1 MDKNFSKQLDAA
13 ASQYTKEKE
22 YWLSRL
28 AGELETVGFQPDY
41 SPVSEGRKPAAVSV
55 ELPEEI
61 VLELIKLGNNSELR
75 LYIAVTAGLIALLYK
90 YTDRDDIIIGAPIFK
105 QAVEGQLVNT
115 VLTLR
120 HSIPR
125 DISFR
130 QLLMQVSRTL
140 YEANENQNYPI
151 ETLLYKLDIPY
162 SRDADF
168 PLFDA
173 AVLLENLHERRYLDR
188 VHLKMIFSFGWE
200 RQENRI
206 RVKVEYDA
214 RLYREESVKRIMKH
228 FIVLLEAIF
237 CNMDLELGRVDIVPE
252 EEKKQLLE
260 EFNATDSAYPYDKPL
275 HRLFAEQAAGT
286 PDIAAVVGNKNKSG
300 ETVQLTYRELNR
312 NSDQL
317 AHVLKEKGILAGD
330 IAGIM
335 DERSVEMII
344 GLLGILKS
352 GAAYLPIDPRYPGN
366 RVRFMLADSAAKILL
381 TSGDNIPLPPE
392 DDIAIHNPQQT
403 FATGSSLSQ
412 PEASLENLRHAS
424 QASASLAYVI
434 YTSGT
439 TGNPKAVM
447 IEHRNA
453 VNTVSWFARQ
463 YRVGVGTHVLQTTDS
478 TFDPSME
485 QIFGTLLH
493 GASLYLISREML
505 GDLYRMRRFIAENQ
519 VHVINFVPMLLKE
532 LLGAGPV
539 LGSLRAVISGG
550 DRLEEETKNVIIEKG
565 YELFNHYGP
574 TEITVDALA
583 AKCSRKDA
591 VTLGKP
597 ISNVRCY
604 IVDPTGL
611 LSPVGVVGEL
621 LVGGGGVARGYLNNP
636 ELTAEKFNHKKKN
649 RRFLGGP
656 GGRFFKKAPLAAG
669 GKLYKTG
676 DLARWLGSGHIEFL
690 GRIDHQIK
698 IRGYR
703 VELGEIESQL
713 RKHPLVS
720 DVVVAAFGE
729 TSRYLCA
736 YMVLKASAASGSFSP
751 GEMREYLAR
760 KLPSY
765 MVPSY
770 FIEIERIPLTFNGKI
785 NRKALPL
792 VDTGVGAV
800 EYAAPRNEIEEKLAA
815 LWSEVLEVDPGVI
828 GIDINF
834 FESGGHSLNA
844 TVLVA
849 KMHKELN
856 VKVPMVELF
865 RAPTIRELSRY
876 IEGAVKDRH
885 LSLENVEKKEYYPL
899 SSAQERLYI
908 LQSMDGTGISY
919 NLPAVLELK
928 GNVDKERIEGVFLRL
943 IGRHESF
950 RTSFEMAAG
959 EPVQKVHENV
969 EFKIENC
976 DVPDPAKHII
986 DNFVRPFDL
995 SRVPLI
1001 RLGLLRT
1008 GEAKHM
1014 MMLDMH
1020 HIITD
1025 GISMGIVIREF
1036 STLYASQGDR
1046 SLPGLRLQ
1054 YKDYSE
1060 WQRKIQSRREESESL
1075 DTRKGFWLKQ
1085 FEGEIP
1091 ILGLPTDFARPAIQ
1105 SFKGDRRSFRIG
1117 KEETAGLKTAADR
1130 VGATFYQVLLA
1141 IYNVFLSRISGQE
1154 DIIIGTPVAG
1164 RRHVDFSNIVGMFV
1178 NTLPLRNFPGGGK
1191 TFQEFLKELKQRTLD
1206 AFENQ
1211 EYPFEELVEN
1221 VPVPRDIG
1229 RNPLFDTL
1237 FSFEN
1242 MDILKAEIP
1251 GLMVA
1256 PCEYK
1261 TGTSKFDL
1269 TLIVDEN
1276 EKENPVFTF
1285 EYCTE
1290 LFKRESIE
1298 RFINYFK
1305 RIISSLVSDF
1315 HREISQIEMTADE
1328 EKKQVLH
1335 DFNDTGAEYPA
1346 GKTIHECF
1354 EEQAARTPDGAAVIG
1369 SKTISGE
1376 TVQLT
1381 YTELN
1386 KKSGRL
1392 AHLLRENGVLADNIV
1407 GMMVERS
1414 IEMIVGILGILKA
1427 GGAYMPIDPGFPEG
1441 RIDYMLTDS
1450 GARLLLAAPGARVK
1464 GREIEIIDISKK
1476 LFSST
1481 LTCQV
1486 SPVNLAYV
1494 IYTSGTTG
1502 NPKGVLIQHYSLIN
1516 FIYSMYRNYGN
1527 HFGPPD
1533 RCLCLTNC
1541 CFDVSV
1547 CEIFMPL
1554 VFGSGI
1560 VVLHYDKIFA
1570 PGELAAVIVEQS
1582 ITFTYIPPALLSD
1595 VCENLASRR
1604 ALLMLDKMLVGVE
1617 PIKDRVLE
1625 GYMKLNPSM
1634 RIVNGYGPTEATI
1647 CATAYRYYS
1656 HEPQDRRVPIG
1667 GPLSNTHVL
1676 LLDKYDHPVPV
1687 GVPGELCIAGHGLTR
1702 GYLNQP
1708 ELTAEKLDQDYR
1720 DKKKKENY
1728 QKFFG
1733 GSRGAILQKS
1743 PPGRRRLYRTGD
1755 RAKWL
1760 QDGNIEFLGRM
1771 DHQVKIRGFRIEL
1784 GEIENRLLKH
1794 KNIKEAVVIDRIG
1807 STGEKYL
1814 CAYIVAHSPGP
1825 LALRQYLS
1833 RTLPGY
1839 MIPSYFVQIE
1849 DMPLTP
1855 NGKVDRKTLP
1865 EPGARPVSDYV
1876 APATDNERKIAEI
1889 WKKTLGLEKVGI
1901 HDNFFDV
1908 GGNSLKI
1915 VKLSVELKNRMGKE
1929 IPVAKMFQYP
1939 TIASLAGYIG
1949 EGDRIEIRRVEE
1961 KKREEAVEV
1970 ESIKSRLRQ
1979 RRKRNRS

>member
-1 MDKNFSKQLDAA
+1 MDKYFSKQLDVA

-22 YWLSRL
+22 YWLNRL

-41 SPVSEGRKPAAVSV
+41 SSVSEGKKPAAVTV

-75 LYIAVTAGLIALLYK
+75 LYIAVTAGLIALLHK

-120 HSIPR
+120 NSIPR
-125 DISFR
+125 NISFR

-162 SRDADF
+162 SREAYF

-200 RQENRI
+200 REENRI

-214 RLYREESVKRIMKH
+214 QLYQEERVKRIIKH
-228 FIVLLEAIF
+228 FIVLLEAVF
-237 CNMDLELGRVDIVPE
+237 CNMDLELGQIDIVPE

-260 EFNATDSAYPYDKPL
+260 EFNATDSAYPYDKSL
-275 HRLFAEQAAGT
+275 HQLFTEQAART
-286 PDIAAVVGNKNKSG
+286 PDIVAVVGNKNKSG
-300 ETVQLTYRELNR
+300 ETVQLTYKELNK

-317 AHVLKEKGILAGD
+317 AHVLKEKGVLAGD

-335 DERSVEMII
+335 DGRSVEMII

-352 GAAYLPIDPRYPGN
+352 GAAYLPIDSEYPEDRIN
-366 RVRFMLADSAAKILL
+366 FMLTDSSARVLVKQV
-381 TSGDNIPLPPE
+381 SGDTEVIDLVKIIGPISPIGPITHE
-392 DDIAIHNPQQT
+392 SPT
-403 FATGSSLSQ
+403 Q
-412 PEASLENLRHAS
+412 PC
-424 QASASLAYVI
+424 YII

-447 IEHRNA
+447 IEHCNA

-463 YRVGVGTHVLQTTDS
+463 YRVGVGTHVLQTTDC
-478 TFDPSME
+478 TFDPSVE

-493 GASLYLISREML
+493 GASLYLISKEML
-505 GDLYRMRRFIAENQ
+505 GDLYRLRRFIAENQ

-583 AKCSRKDA
+583 AKCSRKDG

-604 IVDPTGL
+604 IVARTGL

-621 LVGGGGVARGYLNNP
+621 LVGGDGVTRGYLNNP
-636 ELTAEKFNHKKKN
+636 ELTAEKFDHEKKN
-649 RRFLGGP
+649 KNFLGGP
-656 GGRFFKKAPLAAG
+656 EGARFAFFKKAPLAAG

-676 DLARWLGSGHIEFL
+676 DLARWLSSGHIEFL
-690 GRIDHQIK
+690 GRIDHQVK

-703 VELGEIESQL
+703 IELGEIESQL

-736 YMVLKASAASGSFSP
+736 YMVLNSSSAPGSFSP

-760 KLPSY
+760 KLPPY

-770 FIEIERIPLTFNGKI
+770 FIEIERIPLTSNGKI
-785 NRKALPL
+785 DRKALPL
-792 VDTGVGAV
+792 VDTGVSAV
-800 EYAAPRNEIEEKLAA
+800 EYTAPRDEIEEKLAA

-828 GIDINF
+828 GIDNNF

-876 IEGAVKDRH
+876 IKGAKRDRH
-885 LSLENVEKKEYYPL
+885 LSLENAEKKEYYPL

-908 LQSMDGTGISY
+908 LQSMDETGITY
-919 NLPAVLELK
+919 NLPAVLELRGK
-928 GNVDKERIEGVFLRL
+928 VDKERIEEVFLRL
-943 IGRHESF
+943 MGRHESF
-950 RTSFEMAAG
+950 RTSFEMVAG

-976 DVPDPAKHII
+976 DVSDSAKHII

-995 SRVPLI
+995 SRVPLM

-1008 GEAKHM
+1008 GEAKHV

-1025 GISMGIVIREF
+1025 GVSMGILIREF
-1036 STLYASQGDR
+1036 STLYAIQGDQ
-1046 SLPGLRLQ
+1046 SLPELRIQ

-1060 WQRKIQSRREESESL
+1060 WQRKIQSRGVEAKSL
-1075 DTRKGFWLKQ
+1075 GTQKGFWLKQ

-1105 SFKGDRRSFRIG
+1105 SFEGDRRSFRIG
-1117 KEETAGLKTAADR
+1117 KEETAGLKTAADQ

-1141 IYNVFLSRISGQE
+1141 IYNVFISRLSGQE

-1164 RRHVDFSNIVGMFV
+1164 RRHVDFSHIVGMFV
-1178 NTLPLRNFPGGGK
+1178 NTLPLRNSPKGGK
-1191 TFQEFLKELKQRTLD
+1191 TFKEFLKELKQRTLN

-1242 MDILKAEIP
+1242 MDILKVEIP
-1251 GLMVA
+1251 GLMLA

-1261 TGTSKFDL
+1261 TRTSKFDL

-1285 EYCTE
+1285 EYCTG

-1305 RIISSLVSDF
+1305 RIISSLVNDF
-1315 HREISQIEMTADE
+1315 HQEISQIEMIVNE
-1328 EKKQVLH
+1328 EKKQILH

-1346 GKTIHECF
+1346 DRTIHELF
-1354 EEQAARTPDGAAVIG
+1354 EEQAARSPDVAAVFGHGCMDAWMHEEIH
-1369 SKTISGE
+1369 I
-1376 TVQLT
+1376 T
-1381 YTELN
+1381 YRELN
-1386 KKSGRL
+1386 KKFDQL
-1392 AHLLRENGVLADNIV
+1392 AYVLREKGVLADNIV
-1407 GMMVERS
+1407 GIMMERS
-1414 IEMIVGILGILKA
+1414 VEMIIGILGILKA
-1427 GGAYMPIDPGFPEG
+1427 GGAYLPIDPDYPAE
-1441 RIDYMLTDS
+1441 RIKYMLADS
-1450 GARLLLAAPGARVK
+1450 NAKVLVSELRKVSELSREWEVVEPSELI
-1464 GREIEIIDISKK
+1464 REIP
-1476 LFSST
+1476 T
-1481 LTCQV
+1481 HLTHPTHLTQPTHLC
-1486 SPVNLAYV
+1486 YV

-1502 NPKGVLIQHYSLIN
+1502 NPKAVMIEHRNVVNTVSWFARQYRIGVGTRVLQTTDCTFDPSVEQIFGTLLHGASLYLIFKEMLGDLHRLRRFIDEHQVHVIN
-1516 FIYSMYRNYGN
+1516 FVPMLLKELLGIGPVLGSLRAVISGGDRLEEETKNVIIEKGYELFNHYG
-1527 HFGPPD
+1527 P
-1533 RCLCLTNC
+1533 
-1541 CFDVSV
+1541 S
-1547 CEIFMPL
+1547 EIT
-1554 VFGSGI
+1554 V
-1560 VVLHYDKIFA
+1560 DA
-1570 PGELAAVIVEQS
+1570 LAAKCS
-1582 ITFTYIPPALLSD
+1582 
-1595 VCENLASRR
+1595 
-1604 ALLMLDKMLVGVE
+1604 G
-1617 PIKDRVLE
+1617 KDRVTLGNPISNVRCYIVDQTGILSPMGVVGE
-1625 GYMKLNPSM
+1625 LLVGGGGVARGYMN
-1634 RIVNGYGPTEATI
+1634 N
-1647 CATAYRYYS
+1647 
-1656 HEPQDRRVPIG
+1656 
-1667 GPLSNTHVL
+1667 
-1676 LLDKYDHPVPV
+1676 
-1687 GVPGELCIAGHGLTR
+1687 
-1702 GYLNQP
+1702 P
-1708 ELTAEKLDQDYR
+1708 ELTAEKFLVYHRSYR
-1720 DKKKKENY
+1720 INRTYIPSKK
-1728 QKFFG
+1728 
-1733 GSRGAILQKS
+1733 I
-1743 PPGRRRLYRTGD
+1743 YRTGD
-1755 RAKWL
+1755 LVKWL

-1814 CAYIVAHSPGP
+1814 CAYIVVHRPGP

-1833 RTLPGY
+1833 RTLPDY
-1839 MIPSYFVQIE
+1839 MIPSYFVQI
-1849 DMPLTP
+1849 DNMPLTP
-1855 NGKVDRKTLP
+1855 NGKVDRKALP
-1865 EPGARPVSDYV
+1865 EPEARPVNEYV
-1876 APATDNERKIAEI
+1876 APKSDKEREIAAVWQEV
-1889 WKKTLGLEKVGI
+1889 LGLEKVGI

-1915 VKLSVELKNRMGKE
+1915 IKLSVELKNRMGIE

-1939 TIASLAGYIG
+1939 TIASLAGYIA
-1949 EGDRIEIRRVEE
+1949 EADHIEMSQVKG
-1961 KKREEAVEV
+1961 KKREETVEV